1 MKASPLSNLL
11 DNNNAWAASRT
22 AEDPSYFSRLANQQ
36 NPEYFWIG
44 CSDSPVPAHQIT
56 GLDPGEVF
64 VHRNVANV
72 VVPSDLNCLAV
83 MQFAVDVLQ
92 VKHIIVVGHYNCGGV
107 RAALENQRH
116 GLVDNWLRHIKDVRD
131 RHIGLIEQVAP
142 EGRVNKLCELN
153 VVEQVVNVCQTT
165 VVLDAWQRGQNLT
178 VHGWVYGLDDGR
190 VRDLGM
196 RASSEEESVEI
207 YHTTMQK
214 LRSS

>member
-1 MKASPLSNLL
+1 MKASPLSHLL
-11 DNNNAWAASRT
+11 DNNSAWAASRI

-44 CSDSPVPAHQIT
+44 CSDSRVPANQIT

-83 MQFAVDVLQ
+83 MQFAVDVLK

-178 VHGWVYGLDDGR
+178 VHGWVYGLDDGC

-196 RASSEEESVEI
+196 RASSEEESVDI

-214 LRSS
+214 LRGS